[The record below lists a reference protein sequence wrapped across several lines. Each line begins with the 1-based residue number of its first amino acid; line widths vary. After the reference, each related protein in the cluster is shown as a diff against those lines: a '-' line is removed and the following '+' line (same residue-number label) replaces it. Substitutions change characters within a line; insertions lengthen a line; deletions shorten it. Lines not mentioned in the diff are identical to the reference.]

1 MNRLSIRKINES
13 NVLREVFNKAPISR
27 TDVSK
32 TLELTKSTV
41 YSIFTKL
48 ENDDLIYDIGQ
59 GSSTRSGGRKPAL
72 TNFNA
77 QVGYTINTKI
87 NQDSV
92 SCMLNWLDG
101 STISYQ
107 EYPLE
112 GQDVSQRLLALYQA
126 IKLSQ
131 LDNKD
136 LLGIS
141 VSIYGVVRDNHV
153 IKANIAE
160 LSEYDLVQILQSRF
174 NVPVLLGNEANMEA
188 LFIRDFTQAQTI
200 KSAVSLSLLDGIGA
214 GIVIDGKLYT
224 GDQGEAGEIGHALYY
239 GLEKPIPIEN
249 LCSDLAV
256 MQQLQRVTGTE
267 VDIVNLRKG
276 FDSEDT
282 EVMQVLNTFC
292 NGISMVLQNLI
303 FSFDPEK
310 IVISS
315 EIIRAIPELL
325 DKIME
330 QVSPFAH
337 KQTPVVLA
345 DNPEQVSLLGGCALI
360 TRSILGLLKGEL
372 VFKNRNVP
380 QIN

>member
-27 TDVSK
+27 ADVSK

-77 QVGYTINTKI
+77 NAGYTINTKI
-87 NQDSV
+87 NQNSIG
-92 SCMLNWLDG
+92 CMLNWLDG

-153 IKANIAE
+153 IKANISE
-160 LSEYDLVQILQSRF
+160 LAEYDLVQILQSRF

-188 LFIRDFTQAQTI
+188 IY
-200 KSAVSLSLLDGIGA
+200 S
-214 GIVIDGKLYT
+214 
-224 GDQGEAGEIGHALYY
+224 
-239 GLEKPIPIEN
+239 
-249 LCSDLAV
+249 
-256 MQQLQRVTGTE
+256 
-267 VDIVNLRKG
+267 
-276 FDSEDT
+276 
-282 EVMQVLNTFC
+282 
-292 NGISMVLQNLI
+292 
-303 FSFDPEK
+303 
-310 IVISS
+310 
-315 EIIRAIPELL
+315 
-325 DKIME
+325 
-330 QVSPFAH
+330 
-337 KQTPVVLA
+337 
-345 DNPEQVSLLGGCALI
+345 
-360 TRSILGLLKGEL
+360 
-372 VFKNRNVP
+372 
-380 QIN
+380 

>member
-27 TDVSK
+27 ADVSK

-77 QVGYTINTKI
+77 NAGYTINTKI
-87 NQDSV
+87 NQNSIG
-92 SCMLNWLDG
+92 CMLNWLDG

-153 IKANIAE
+153 IKANISE
-160 LSEYDLVQILQSRF
+160 LAEYDLVQILQSRF

-188 LFIRDFTQAQTI
+188 LYIRDFTQTQTI

-214 GIVIDGKLYT
+214 GIVINGDLYT
-224 GDQGEAGEIGHALYY
+224 GNQGEAGEIGHALYY
-239 GLEKPIPIEN
+239 GLKKPVPIED

-256 MQQLQRVTGTE
+256 MKQLEKIRGKE
-267 VDIVNLRKG
+267 IDIVDLRQG
-276 FDSEDT
+276 FDSEDA
-282 EVMQVLNTFC
+282 EVMKILTTFC
-292 NGISMVLQNLI
+292 NGISMVVQNLI
-303 FSFDPEK
+303 LSFDPEK

-315 EIIRAIPELL
+315 EILRAIPELL
-325 DKIME
+325 TTIIE
-330 QVSPFAH
+330 NVSPFAH
-337 KQTPVVLA
+337 KKTPIVLS
-345 DNPEQVSLLGGCALI
+345 DNPEQISLLGGCALI
-360 TRSILGLLKGEL
+360 TRSVLGLPQGEL